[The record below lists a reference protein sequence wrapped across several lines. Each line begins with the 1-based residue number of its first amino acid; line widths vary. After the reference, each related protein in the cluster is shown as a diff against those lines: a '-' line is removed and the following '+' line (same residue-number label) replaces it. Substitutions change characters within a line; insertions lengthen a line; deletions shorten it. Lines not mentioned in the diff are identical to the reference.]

1 MTANPPERATRQA
14 IVDTTARL
22 LESQGYHGTGLNQI
36 IKESGAPRGSLYY
49 YFPEGKEELAVAAL
63 HQRSLHLAAIAA
75 ASMAGYADPVQAID
89 GFLRGMIEAMTG
101 NDFCGAAPLAAVA
114 LDSFGGSERLRTAT
128 AASYEELRRPFL
140 NILLRAGIP
149 VERAN
154 SLATTVLATVE
165 GAVILARSQ
174 QSTAPLQAIRHEL
187 CILIDG
193 AYRQR

>member
-49 YFPEGKEELAVAAL
+49 YFPEGKEELAAAAL

-75 ASMAGYADPVQAID
+75 AGMAGYADPVQAID
-89 GFLRGMIEAMTG
+89 GFLHGMIDAMTG
-101 NDFCGAAPLAAVA
+101 NDFCGTAPLAAVA
-114 LDSFGGSERLRTAT
+114 LDSFGGSERLRAAT
-128 AASYEELRRPFL
+128 TASYEELRRPFL
-140 NILLRAGIP
+140 EILLKGGIAA
-149 VERAN
+149 ERAN
-154 SLATTVLATVE
+154 SLATTILAAVE
-165 GAVILARSQ
+165 GAVILARSR

-187 CILIDG
+187 CILIEN